1 MQLIRMEHIV
11 LLVVCEYKL
20 HGNRTQQF
28 IPTRPKIST
37 YKMYMCIICIVYY
50 YLALQSFDIECT

>member
-20 HGNRTQQF
+20 HGNRTQKF
-28 IPTRPKIST
+28 IPTKPKIL
-37 YKMYMCIICIVYY
+37 V
-50 YLALQSFDIECT
+50 FDNFITLKVDLT

>member
-20 HGNRTQQF
+20 HGNRTQKF

-37 YKMYMCIICIVYY
+37 Y
-50 YLALQSFDIECT
+50 